1 MEEVFL
7 QPDRY
12 IPGTSG
18 MKDFP
23 PQGGSVGLTDPRAAA
38 GRDLALGHLIG
49 AYPLWSAP
57 HC

>member
-23 PQGGSVGLTDPRAAA
+23 PQGSSVGLTDPRAAA

-49 AYPLWSAP
+49 AYPL
-57 HC
+57 